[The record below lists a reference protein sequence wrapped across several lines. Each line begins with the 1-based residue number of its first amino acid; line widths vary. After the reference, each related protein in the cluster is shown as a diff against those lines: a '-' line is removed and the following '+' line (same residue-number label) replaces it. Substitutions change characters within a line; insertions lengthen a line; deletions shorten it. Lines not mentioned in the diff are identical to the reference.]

1 MVGTYALFKKHTEIL
16 LPEIGKSYD
25 DLMNFEAYL
34 NNLAKKKP
42 VTSAGKPIEKILSE
56 HKEIVDSL
64 RNIENALSGS
74 HESLEDL
81 DNLIVQEFVHIKG
94 KIHPFLLNFF
104 KGTPRHLA
112 ILESNLSVPEGKKD
126 DNNSAQSKSDIIRS
140 GELHA
145 QTVDYIY
152 AYIGFLSMFRN
163 ICMYI
168 KSGTTRN
175 SKTSIWKL

>member
-16 LPEIGKSYD
+16 LPEIGKSYS
-25 DLMNFEAYL
+25 DLTNFRAYL
-34 NNLAKKKP
+34 SNLAKKKP
-42 VTSAGKPIEKILSE
+42 TTSTGKTIDEILSE
-56 HKEIVDSL
+56 HKEIIDSL
-64 RNIENALSGS
+64 HKIENALSNP

-81 DNLIVQEFVHIKG
+81 DNSIIPQFVLIKS

-104 KGTPRHLA
+104 KGTPRHLT
-112 ILESNLSVPEGKKD
+112 ILESNLSVPEDKKD
-126 DNNSAQSKSDIIRS
+126 DKISVQNTNDVIKS

-168 KSGTTRN
+168 KSGTARSN
-175 SKTSIWKL
+175 KTSIWKL

>member
-16 LPEIGKSYD
+16 LPEISKSYD
-25 DLMNFEAYL
+25 DLMNFETFL

-42 VTSAGKPIEKILSE
+42 ITSTGKSITEILSE
-56 HKEIVDSL
+56 HKEIVNSL
-64 RNIENALSGS
+64 RNIENVLSGH

-81 DNLIVQEFVHIKG
+81 DSRIVQKFVHIKG

-104 KGTPRHLA
+104 KGTQRHLA

-126 DNNSAQSKSDIIRS
+126 DNHSVQNKSDVLKS

-145 QTVDYIY
+145 QVVDYIY
-152 AYIGFLSMFRN
+152 AFIGFLSMYRN

-168 KSGTTRN
+168 KSGIARN
-175 SKTSIWKL
+175 NKASIWKL